1 MKVLF
6 RRARLRR
13 VAAPFLASGTRS
25 WRDNDLGWADFRTG
39 PILKKSVRR
48 AIAAIASRMRHLE
61 ARDFQDF
68 ATIGKEFAGRVLG
81 AADFRA
87 VRECDV

>member
-1 MKVLF
+1 LQ
-6 RRARLRR
+6 RRSGHLARD
-13 VAAPFLASGTRS
+13 PGGITILA
-25 WRDNDLGWADFRTG
+25 G
-39 PILKKSVRR
+39 PIKKSVRR

-87 VRECDV
+87 VREYDV